1 MAKTLAA
8 KKKAPKA
15 TDGKSKAKKTKK
27 AAGKSESAVPEGVR
41 KLRALLDQASKT
53 VPVAATTSTAEQ
65 LPSSTASSAVPAP
78 QVEATG
84 KPATGRGAGE
94 SGTRKPKG
102 PIRPIKKK
110 SKGGPKEYID
120 HPNVVFVG
128 NVPLSVDKSEL
139 IKSLGIDPKI
149 VKSVHFRSLPVE
161 SKFAYN
167 KRIGVI
173 RGKLSDAKPSQNAY
187 VTLVDEKY
195 VDELVAKNTTEL
207 RGHYLFINKSSPSS
221 FSKFNRKKTIFVGR
235 LPPNTTE
242 NELFEVFSNVS
253 QVQGVRIIRDPITSV
268 SKGFG
273 FVLFDNRTAV
283 PEAVE
288 AFNNYPFKGY
298 TLHVTKALDHETASE
313 YKAKSSKK
321 KAPAGKKGGKHAGA
335 KKGGKLVQKRTLKA
349 KPKNKRR

>member
-1 MAKTLAA
+1 MAKTPAA

-15 TDGKSKAKKTKK
+15 SEGKSGAKKTKK

-41 KLRALLDQASKT
+41 KLRALLDQASKSA
-53 VPVAATTSTAEQ
+53 PVANAASTAEQ
-65 LPSSTASSAVPAP
+65 LPPSSESSAASAP
-78 QVEATG
+78 QGESAG
-84 KPATGRGAGE
+84 KAKTGRRADEPGA
-94 SGTRKPKG
+94 RKPKG
-102 PIRPIKKK
+102 AARPIKKK
-110 SKGGPKEYID
+110 SKGGPKEYVD

-195 VDELVAKNTTEL
+195 VDELVAKNTMEL

-221 FSKFNRKKTIFVGR
+221 FSKFNRKKTVFVGR

-253 QVQGVRIIRDPITSV
+253 QVQGVRIIRDPVTSE

-273 FVLFDNRTAV
+273 FVLFDSRTAV

-288 AFNNYPFKGY
+288 AFNNYSFKGY
-298 TLHVTKALDHETASE
+298 TLHVTKALDHEAASE
-313 YKAKSSKK
+313 HKAKSSKK
-321 KAPAGKKGGKHAGA
+321 KAPAGKKGAKHAGA
-335 KKGGKLVQKRTLKA
+335 NKGGKPAQKRTLKA